1 MSDST
6 APNARVSIVRD
17 FASSDLFD
25 RTFKEG
31 MALVEETA
39 AYLDG
44 DGRRDSRLLPRED
57 ALLYAGESMRLTTR
71 LMQIASWLL
80 VQRAVR
86 EGDMPA
92 QDACDEK
99 YRIAALNAFIELQQR
114 AAAGGRSPV
123 ADKLLFVGPELSPEM
138 AELARASGVFEQI
151 VVVRDVSHD
160 ELCALYASAVAL
172 LFPSLQEGF
181 GWPVIEAQACGCP
194 VFTSD
199 LAPMNEIGGEGA
211 VYVDPLDASA
221 FATAI
226 EQATPRLGE
235 MRTLGLA
242 NAALYSSER
251 MVTGYIETY
260 RRVIE
265 ARQRA

>member
-6 APNARVSIVRD
+6 SSNARVSIVRD

-86 EGDMPA
+86 EGDMEA
-92 QDACDEK
+92 QDACDDK
-99 YRIAALNAFIELQQR
+99 YRLAAVRGEAGDTATTLPEGLLSLLDRSNRLYERISHMDKRMFIDGEAEEIAVNPVMSQMAMLHNAF
-114 AAAGGRSPV
+114 AGES
-123 ADKLLFVGPELSPEM
+123 
-138 AELARASGVFEQI
+138 
-151 VVVRDVSHD
+151 
-160 ELCALYASAVAL
+160 
-172 LFPSLQEGF
+172 F
-181 GWPVIEAQACGCP
+181 GG
-194 VFTSD
+194 
-199 LAPMNEIGGEGA
+199 
-211 VYVDPLDASA
+211 
-221 FATAI
+221 
-226 EQATPRLGE
+226 
-235 MRTLGLA
+235 
-242 NAALYSSER
+242 
-251 MVTGYIETY
+251 
-260 RRVIE
+260 
-265 ARQRA
+265 